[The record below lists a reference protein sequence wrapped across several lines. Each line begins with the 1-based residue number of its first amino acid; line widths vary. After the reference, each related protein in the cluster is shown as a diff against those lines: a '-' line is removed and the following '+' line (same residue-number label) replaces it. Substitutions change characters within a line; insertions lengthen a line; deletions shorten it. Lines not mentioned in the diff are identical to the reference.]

1 MATLEPPDGAHHEP
15 APWLATISARGRISP
30 QDRPPEAPMT
40 PTIQQ
45 QVARQLRVAE
55 RTPQSPLLAYHA
67 ARDKLAFLLSEL
79 EAATQQTAAAEPS

>member
-1 MATLEPPDGAHHEP
+1 
-15 APWLATISARGRISP
+15 
-30 QDRPPEAPMT
+30 MT

-45 QVARQLRVAE
+45 QVARQRRVAE